1 MSNPRQQQRDL
12 VRQREQGQRQR
23 TPSPPRSEGIA
34 QAQAQAQPRTQETAQ
49 GQLPRLPDKSQKPA
63 EEAGPN
69 KLSSNN
75 WNSFVTSP
83 YSPLTATT
91 GGGGIDIQVNS
102 IRAFSVDTI
111 EVLSNLNIA
120 TGSSFKINGQ
130 IINPNRIISDG
141 ATATILG
148 GTTRTFIVDYGAGTI
163 FEVANTSATFQNA
176 ASIIPNS
183 YILNVFGTTRTYKL
197 SVGNPPPSVP
207 TGYVASF
214 AGDVI
219 VNGTVTSSGTFD
231 ISGLQVNTLGVKQLL
246 DVSGQSVL
254 NGLVTARNGINVTG
268 NSYVLGNLGVGKTN
282 PTVALDIAGSENISQ
297 NLTVNG
303 NATINGILGISGG
316 LDISGSTTFYSTT
329 NISSLYV
336 KNNEDISGNLN
347 LIGTVNSPT
356 SMIGGTMRI
365 GIPYSSYT
373 SPTNATHDALFAYG
387 RGFFNDSITVGS
399 TAPANNVG
407 SIYVSARTGA
417 TANANPSYI
426 TPYLVIGANVF
437 AGGSTVPYN
446 LEVNGTTH
454 ITQDVTMDSN
464 ATVSG
469 TLNSRVQVLSYL
481 WSAFPG
487 LSTQPTTYIIN
498 CANGSRTINLTTQN
512 LGSSIVGMT
521 YNFVVSSSPNPT
533 TGSLALTYV
542 SDTAGNNNATTAS
555 VPSPRF
561 ITLLCTSWDGANNKY
576 SASA

>member
-1 MSNPRQQQRDL
+1 
-12 VRQREQGQRQR
+12 
-23 TPSPPRSEGIA
+23 
-34 QAQAQAQPRTQETAQ
+34 
-49 GQLPRLPDKSQKPA
+49 
-63 EEAGPN
+63 
-69 KLSSNN
+69 
-75 WNSFVTSP
+75 
-83 YSPLTATT
+83 
-91 GGGGIDIQVNS
+91 
-102 IRAFSVDTI
+102 
-111 EVLSNLNIA
+111 
-120 TGSSFKINGQ
+120 
-130 IINPNRIISDG
+130 
-141 ATATILG
+141 
-148 GTTRTFIVDYGAGTI
+148 
-163 FEVANTSATFQNA
+163 
-176 ASIIPNS
+176 
-183 YILNVFGTTRTYKL
+183 
-197 SVGNPPPSVP
+197 
-207 TGYVASF
+207 
-214 AGDVI
+214 
-219 VNGTVTSSGTFD
+219 
-231 ISGLQVNTLGVKQLL
+231 
-246 DVSGQSVL
+246 L

-282 PTVALDIAGSENISQ
+282 PTVALDVSGSEIISQ

-303 NATINGILGISGG
+303 NTTIKGILGISGG
-316 LDISGSTTFYSTT
+316 LDISGSTTFYSNT
-329 NISSLYV
+329 NISNLYI

-356 SMIGGTMRI
+356 SMIGGTMTI

-373 SPTNATHDALFAYG
+373 TPTNATHDALYAYG

-399 TAPANNVG
+399 AAPANNVG
-407 SIYVSARTGA
+407 SIYVSARPGA

-454 ITQDVTMDSN
+454 MTQGVTMDSN
-464 ATVSG
+464 ATIRG

-512 LGSSIVGMT
+512 LGASIVGMT

-533 TGSLALTYV
+533 TGSLAVTYV
-542 SDTAGNNNATTAS
+542 SDTTGNNNATTAT

>member
-83 YSPLTATT
+83 YSPLTAAT

-316 LDISGSTTFYSTT
+316 LDISGSTTFYSNT

-417 TANANPSYI
+417 TAAANPSYI

-469 TLNSRVQVLSYL
+469 TLNSRIQVISLSYT
-481 WSAFPG
+481 AFTG
-487 LSTQPTTYIIN
+487 LSNQSTTYIVN
-498 CANGSRTINLTTQN
+498 CDGASRTLNIPLT
-512 LGSSIVGMT
+512 GGPFRVGIV
-521 YNFVVSSSPNPT
+521 YYFVPSNVGAGGLRLSYF
-533 TGSLALTYV
+533 GQ
-542 SDTAGNNNATTAS
+542 DTTTAQPIQTAF
-555 VPSPRF
+555 VPSPKL
-561 ITLLCTSWDGANNKY
+561 ITLMCIDWDGGNKF